1 MPLLRRH
8 KAITL
13 QLLALTTF
21 ASFFYL
27 KIYFNVIDPGTATGR
42 HQGSVSAHLPDQ
54 ISDNNARFAE
64 LNLRAFH
71 KFCHGR
77 ADRRSRGGVDSGEDV
92 VQSSFAAA
100 DGAKNNAKPE
110 GETRL
115 DEDFK
120 TYEEW
125 IDYIRQKNTGQ
136 SQDQSPET
144 SYQVQSHRH
153 HQQPQQQQE
162 LLDPTDHQRAQQPYS
177 RVQYLKRP
185 LSGWIMNYSAI
196 LEPCNRKVHTSA
208 HCLDYL
214 AKDHLYLVP
223 PRKVHMPPN
232 KPYSTAATSPVSGS
246 PLTAHS
252 EFDASNNDDKEDDRF
267 KIESGL
273 SDQAAETATP
283 PMHFHMFWRAPIT
296 DKLLLAVNAFL
307 FTQPLDRSRLHLW
320 IDSTDLP
327 GGRAE
332 DYRKNPFVRN
342 LVLRPMNRFIR
353 IHQWDHKAQEAYA
366 YPPSSQNSANATGAT
381 SATITTTTNITP
393 VAFSDEVRF
402 LILYRYGGMY
412 LDADTLLLRDMSP
425 IYDTGLEFAYEWS
438 NLKIYNTAIMKLDM
452 GSAVARRILDGAKVR
467 EQDIRAKKEQQQQQ
481 QDRGEGKEVTGVH
494 GKRTLGEEQAKKNT
508 GEKSLHGG
516 DKSSTLLSRRS
527 SPDSS
532 ILVQPIE
539 PPERTPDE
547 MCPDE
552 IYHPDR
558 IRHYLRQDGALENNG
573 LVMMPVPIFDP
584 LWLRFDGVESL
595 SALAN
600 DPEQMMEDLKTFPEV
615 FTNPEAVCP
624 GQYDWY
630 RQQQQGMQEHENTY
644 ARGKEDQEEAKEGEG
659 FPAGPEVFFMGA
671 YAYHWHN
678 SWLTSVE
685 PQSWMG
691 RMRLAYD
698 EFLAGERP
706 NLYGEWWF

>member
-1 MPLLRRH
+1 
-8 KAITL
+8 
-13 QLLALTTF
+13 
-21 ASFFYL
+21 
-27 KIYFNVIDPGTATGR
+27 
-42 HQGSVSAHLPDQ
+42 
-54 ISDNNARFAE
+54 
-64 LNLRAFH
+64 
-71 KFCHGR
+71 
-77 ADRRSRGGVDSGEDV
+77 
-92 VQSSFAAA
+92 AA
-100 DGAKNNAKPE
+100 DGGESIGKPE

-115 DEDFK
+115 DDDFK

-125 IDYIRQKNTGQ
+125 IDYIRQKNAGQGQ
-136 SQDQSPET
+136 SQDKSLYN
-144 SYQVQSHRH
+144 SYQVRSPRH

-162 LLDPTDHQRAQQPYS
+162 LLERIDHQRAQQTYS
-177 RVQYLKRP
+177 RTLYLKRP

-196 LEPCNRKVHTSA
+196 LEPCDRKVHTSA

-223 PRKVHMPPN
+223 PREVRMPPN
-232 KPYSTAATSPVSGS
+232 KAYSTAATPHVSGS

-252 EFDASNNDDKEDDRF
+252 ELAASNINDDEDDGF
-267 KIESGL
+267 KIEDGL
-273 SDQAAETATP
+273 LDQAAKTTTP
-283 PMHFHMFWRAPIT
+283 PMHFHMFWRAPVT

-332 DYRKNPFVRN
+332 DYRKNLFARN

-353 IHQWDHKAQEAYA
+353 IHRWDHEAQEANA
-366 YPPSSQNSANATGAT
+366 YPPSSQNSANTTGT
-381 SATITTTTNITP
+381 SNATITTTTNITP
-393 VAFSDEVRF
+393 VALSDEVRF

-438 NLKIYNTAIMKLDM
+438 NLKIYNTAIMKLDK

-481 QDRGEGKEVTGVH
+481 QDGGE
-494 GKRTLGEEQAKKNT
+494 
-508 GEKSLHGG
+508 
-516 DKSSTLLSRRS
+516 
-527 SPDSS
+527 DSS
-532 ILVQPIE
+532 VFVKPIE

-558 IRHYLRQDGALENNG
+558 IRHYLRPQDGALENNG

-584 LWLRFDGVESL
+584 LWLRFDRVESP
-595 SALAN
+595 SALVN

-630 RQQQQGMQEHENTY
+630 RQQQQQGMQEQENAY
-644 ARGKEDQEEAKEGEG
+644 ARGEEDQKESKEGEG

-678 SWLTSVE
+678 SWLTLVE